1 MAEPKK
7 MEYVPSMEDKK
18 TLKRCDAMFDM
29 ARKSRMETERV
40 WRDSE
45 DLYMG
50 NHWKGFKMPNFQ
62 NQVTLE
68 LIASAIDTMIPV
80 LSSRPPKIDVMPVDY
95 SDETIFAA
103 ENLQATIDELWQ
115 VRDLQNL
122 IPEWL
127 LDFLVYGTGIMKVR
141 FNEMDERP
149 DADVVDPFA
158 IYVNPSATKLENAE
172 WICQASPM
180 PMWKIKE
187 LYKNGKYVEPQG
199 NLDRYEAM
207 KMNTAPTSDERVQ
220 VTDTQGK
227 ETHYYDSPQKAMED
241 LEERALVLEYF
252 LRDGTIEYVEMED
265 ENGKP
270 YTQENYKYPGQVR
283 QVVTSNGVL
292 LYDGPT
298 KYPFF
303 NKENSLAHPFPYVVL
318 KNAGSAHSFWGKPEP
333 RRLKS
338 VNLAMDRISSQLMDN
353 IHLTANPMWVVD
365 ETADVTDQ
373 ISNKPGSVIRKKGP
387 GAVDMKTPGSMPSY
401 VFNFY
406 ELLYDVFETVSG
418 VNKATQGKEASN
430 VTSGVQAQIYRQAAT
445 TKIDFKSRILDQ
457 AIQTLGQMW
466 IAMISNMSL
475 RPQNV
480 SVVMPH
486 QIEEKRSYIGIE
498 YQNMKFNV
506 RAKAGSMLP
515 ENKMYVEN
523 KIMQLA
529 QMGLIADPEFIIE
542 NIDLPGK
549 EKLLQRM
556 RDERAAVEEQQQ
568 MMDQPLSEEELAG
581 LGGNE
586 DEIYRRMTE
595 DPELMTRLENMS
607 KRGEV

>member
-1 MAEPKK
+1 
-7 MEYVPSMEDKK
+7 
-18 TLKRCDAMFDM
+18 
-29 ARKSRMETERV
+29 
-40 WRDSE
+40 
-45 DLYMG
+45 
-50 NHWKGFKMPNFQ
+50 
-62 NQVTLE
+62 
-68 LIASAIDTMIPV
+68 
-80 LSSRPPKIDVMPVDY
+80 MPVDY
-95 SDETIFAA
+95 GQETLMAA
-103 ENLQATIDELWQ
+103 ENLQATIDELWMI
-115 VRDLQNL
+115 RDLQNL
-122 IPEWL
+122 VPEWL
-127 LDFLVYGTGIMKVR
+127 LDFLVYGTGILKVR
-141 FNEMDERP
+141 FNESDEMP

-158 IYVNPSATKLENAE
+158 IYVNPSATKLENTE

-187 LYKNGKYVEPQG
+187 LYEKGEYVESQN
-199 NLDRYEAM
+199 NLERYEAM
-207 KMNTAPTSDERVQ
+207 KMNTAPMADERIQ
-220 VTDTQGK
+220 VTDTQAK
-227 ETHYYDSPQKAMED
+227 ETHYYDSPQKAMEA

-252 LRDGTIEYVEMED
+252 LRDGTTEYVEMED

-270 YTQENYKYPGQVR
+270 YSQKNYKYPGQVR
-283 QVVTSNGVL
+283 QIVIANGVL

-298 KYPFF
+298 RYPFF
-303 NKENSLAHPFPYVVL
+303 NKDNSLAHPFPYVVL

-338 VNLAMDRISSQLMDN
+338 INLAMDRISSQMMDN

-418 VNKATQGKEASN
+418 VNKATQGKEASS
-430 VTSGVQAQIYRQAAT
+430 VTSGVQAQIYKSAAT
-445 TKIDFKSRILDQ
+445 TKIDFKSRSLDQ
-457 AIQTLGQMW
+457 AIATLGQMW
-466 IAMISNMSL
+466 IAMISNLSL

-486 QIEEKRSYIGIE
+486 QIEERRSYIGME

-529 QMGLIADPEFIIE
+529 QMGLITDPEFIIE
-542 NIDLPGK
+542 NVDLPGK

-556 RDERAAVEEQQQ
+556 RDERAALQEQEELKQ
-568 MMDQPLSEEELAG
+568 QPLTEEDLAG
-581 LGGNE
+581 LGDNE
-586 DEIYRRMTE
+586 DEIYRRMQE
-595 DPELMTRLENMS
+595 NPELMSRLENMS
-607 KRGEV
+607 SRGEV